1 MSFPD
6 EQESFSFSYDPL
18 NEPINILV
26 QLAKDGEID
35 PWDIDI
41 VSVTDKFLA
50 RLDKSDLRTSARALL
65 YASVLLRIKSDI
77 IFPPELPPEEDH
89 LENEIDSISNEDPLF
104 IFEKELDRRLTR
116 KRVRGSPR
124 TLEELVRELRDAE
137 LNSNWKLSR
146 QYDTSDSPR
155 GFWRGVQRL
164 DYHDGDQFRLENEP
178 TEKDV
183 IGTAHVEPI
192 EESISQ
198 LSLLLQSLYEDGK
211 SEVSFEELIRSDRSR
226 VSLFL
231 ALLFMAQRGNVYLE
245 QEELFGDLRVKNL
258 LL

>member
-1 MSFPD
+1 M
-6 EQESFSFSYDPL
+6 
-18 NEPINILV
+18 
-26 QLAKDGEID
+26 
-35 PWDIDI
+35 
-41 VSVTDKFLA
+41 
-50 RLDKSDLRTSARALL
+50 
-65 YASVLLRIKSDI
+65 
-77 IFPPELPPEEDH
+77 
-89 LENEIDSISNEDPLF
+89 
-104 IFEKELDRRLTR
+104 TR

>member
-1 MSFPD
+1 MSMIPEEDNFP
-6 EQESFSFSYDPL
+6 FSYDPL

-41 VSVTDKFLA
+41 VTVTDKFLA
-50 RLDKSDLRTSARALL
+50 QLDKSDLRTSARALL
-65 YASVLLRIKSDI
+65 YASVLLRIKSNV
-77 IFPPELPPEEDH
+77 IFPPEPPE
-89 LENEIDSISNEDPLF
+89 NEASFPTDTKEMYHKDPLF
-104 IFEKELDRRLTR
+104 LFEKELNRRLNR

-124 TLEELVRELRDAE
+124 TLAELVRELRDAE
-137 LNSNWKLSR
+137 QNSNWKSSR

-164 DYHDGDQFRLENEP
+164 DYHNSDQFRLENEP
-178 TEKDV
+178 TENDV

-192 EESISQ
+192 EESIAQ
-198 LSLLLQSLYEDGK
+198 LSAILQSLHEAGK
-211 SEVSFEELIRSDRSR
+211 SEVFFEELVRSNRSR
-226 VSLFL
+226 ISLFL
-231 ALLFMAQRGNVYLE
+231 ALLFMAQRGNIYLE

-258 LL
+258 FS

>member
-1 MSFPD
+1 MSLNG
-6 EQESFSFSYDPL
+6 EEENFSFSYDPL
-18 NEPINILV
+18 NEPISILV

-50 RLDKSDLRTSARALL
+50 RLDKSDLRKSARALL
-65 YASVLLRIKSDI
+65 YASVLLRIKSDV
-77 IFPPELPPEEDH
+77 IFPPEPLSEENYLTSELD
-89 LENEIDSISNEDPLF
+89 DISNQDPLF
-104 IFEKELDRRLTR
+104 LFEKELNRRLTR

-124 TLEELVRELRDAE
+124 TLEELVRELRDVE

-155 GFWRGVQRL
+155 GFRRGVQRL
-164 DYHDGDQFRLENEP
+164 DYHAGDQFRLENEP

-198 LSLLLQSLYEDGK
+198 LSILLQSFYEDGK
-211 SEVSFEELIRSDRSR
+211 SEVFFEELVQSNRSR
-226 VSLFL
+226 ISLFL
-231 ALLFMAQRGNVYLE
+231 ALLFMAQRGNIYLE
-245 QEELFGDLRVKNL
+245 QEELFGDLRIKNL

>member
-1 MSFPD
+1 MSINS
-6 EQESFSFSYDPL
+6 EEENFSFSHDPL
-18 NEPINILV
+18 NEPISILV

-77 IFPPELPPEEDH
+77 IFPPEPLAEENYLSSELD
-89 LENEIDSISNEDPLF
+89 DISSQDPLF
-104 IFEKELDRRLTR
+104 LFEKELDRRLTR

-146 QYDTSDSPR
+146 QYDTSDSPH

-164 DYHDGDQFRLENEP
+164 DYRDGDQFRLENEP

-198 LSLLLQSLYEDGK
+198 LSILLQSFHEDGI
-211 SEVSFEELIRSDRSR
+211 SEVSFEELVQPNMSR
-226 VSLFL
+226 ISLFL
-231 ALLFMAQRGNVYLE
+231 ALLFMAQRGNIYLE
-245 QEELFGDLRVKNL
+245 QEELFGTLRVKNL

>member
-146 QYDTSDSPR
+146 QYDTSDSPVVSGGGYSALIIMTAINSDSR
-155 GFWRGVQRL
+155 MNPLKKMLLELPMSNQSKN
-164 DYHDGDQFRLENEP
+164 QFLNYLFYSNLCMKTEN
-178 TEKDV
+178 
-183 IGTAHVEPI
+183 
-192 EESISQ
+192 Q
-198 LSLLLQSLYEDGK
+198 K
-211 SEVSFEELIRSDRSR
+211 SPSR
-226 VSLFL
+226 
-231 ALLFMAQRGNVYLE
+231 N
-245 QEELFGDLRVKNL
+245 
-258 LL
+258 